1 MDTLG
6 GIPSHPLFVHLP
18 AVLIPLATLGVILM
32 VVRPTWWQRYQWAT
46 LAVTGVGTL
55 GAILAAGSGEALE
68 EGVEDTAN
76 RSQLHAHVEAGEAA
90 RTMSIVFFLVALAAI
105 VAVPWLMRRRT
116 SAASSPK
123 WLRMAM
129 ALALVASAGAASWTV
144 FDAGHSGAK
153 SVWADVKV
161 GEGNEGGEGDEG
173 AEGEES
179 EQPATEG
186 NEPASDNESNTPTT
200 VDRENESGENY
211 N

>member
-6 GIPSHPLFVHLP
+6 GIPSHPLFVHIP

-46 LAVTGVGTL
+46 LAITGVGTL

-76 RSQLHAHVEAGEAA
+76 RSQLHAHIEAGEAA
-90 RTMSIVFFLVALAAI
+90 RTMSIVFFLVVLAAI
-105 VAVPWLMRRRT
+105 VVVPWVMKRRT
-116 SAASSPK
+116 TAASSPK
-123 WLRMAM
+123 WLRMVVAI
-129 ALALVASAGAASWTV
+129 ALVASAGAASWTV

-161 GEGNEGGEGDEG
+161 GEGGGERGGQRGERGD
-173 AEGEES
+173 
-179 EQPATEG
+179 
-186 NEPASDNESNTPTT
+186 D
-200 VDRENESGENY
+200 D
-211 N
+211 

>member
-1 MDTLG
+1 MAEGMDTLG

-76 RSQLHAHVEAGEAA
+76 RSQLHAHVEAGDAA
-90 RTMSIVFFLVALAAI
+90 RTMSIVFFVVALAAI
-105 VAVPWLMRRRT
+105 VVVPWVMKRRA

-123 WLRMAM
+123 WLRMVVAI
-129 ALALVASAGAASWTV
+129 ALVASAGAASWTV

-153 SVWADVKV
+153 SVWSDVKV
-161 GEGNEGGEGDEG
+161 GEGGEHGEQGGDH
-173 AEGEES
+173 
-179 EQPATEG
+179 
-186 NEPASDNESNTPTT
+186 D
-200 VDRENESGENY
+200 
-211 N
+211 

>member
-90 RTMSIVFFLVALAAI
+90 RTMSIVFFVVALAAI
-105 VAVPWLMRRRT
+105 VVVPWVMKRRST
-116 SAASSPK
+116 QLK
-123 WLRMAM
+123 LLRAVV
-129 ALALVASAGAASWTV
+129 ALVLVASAGAASWTV

-153 SVWADVKV
+153 SVWSDVKV
-161 GEGNEGGEGDEG
+161 GEGGEHGEQGGDH
-173 AEGEES
+173 
-179 EQPATEG
+179 
-186 NEPASDNESNTPTT
+186 D
-200 VDRENESGENY
+200 
-211 N
+211 